1 MTLALARDVTATET
15 EDGMVLLNERDG
27 KYWQLNRTGAATLRL
42 LLDGHPPEDAA
53 ARLVAGRPELSE
65 RVRTDVRALLGS
77 LRAAGLVVTA

>member
-1 MTLALARDVTATET
+1 MNLALARDVTATDT

-42 LLDGHPPEDAA
+42 LLDGHAPEEAA
-53 ARLVAGRPELSE
+53 ARLAPGRPELSE
-65 RVRTDVRALLGS
+65 RVRTDVGALLGS